1 LSNSFKL
8 VLNDTKIDRI
18 CSISYY
24 LIKLFHAMSKTS
36 CLLTPTLAKNKITNT
51 ATKVDKKT
59 WHNLQGSSASIALY
73 HGALSSDAPILLVTH
88 DTPSAL
94 KLEQELRSLN
104 QAKDDLAICLFPDW
118 ETLPYDTFSPHQDI
132 ISQRLATL
140 YQLSRMDKGIVIVP
154 VTTLVQRLAP
164 KQYLEANS
172 FLVKK
177 GDKKELHQLRQELE
191 ASGYR
196 CVDQVM
202 EHGEFSARGAI
213 LDLFPMGSKTPF
225 RLDFF
230 DDEIDEIRLFDPEN
244 QRSNEKIDKINLLP
258 AHEFPTDEAAIS
270 LFRSQY
276 RELFKSSIDKE
287 SIYHQ
292 VSNGILPPGIEYYL
306 PLFFE
311 RVNLDGAN
319 NKEESTSTLCDY
331 LSANTLIAISGDLDK
346 SLAQYWQD
354 IDYRY
359 ENRRYDPTRPLLPPE
374 QLFLTKES
382 LYTALKPF
390 ARITIEPCEH
400 LAQTDESEK
409 KQKSS
414 AIYFDVNALPDLTI
428 DHKLKQPFELISN
441 FIADKETPNKVLFI
455 AESQGRRESVL
466 ELLARDKIKP
476 IIFDSIEDFI
486 ESDEKLGISV
496 NALNQGFAFQAKG
509 SAKKNAIALVTEA
522 ELLGSHVRQSRRR
535 NKSQDVAT
543 DAIFKNLAELN
554 IGQAVVH
561 IEHGIGRYLGLQ
573 TLETGGI
580 TTEFLMLSYA
590 NDAKLYVPVASLH
603 LISRYSG
610 ADSEHAPLHKLG
622 TDTWSKAKQKA
633 AEKVRDVAAELL
645 DIYANRA
652 SNHGYTFKRDKADYL
667 AFSDSFGFEETFDQ
681 QQAINA
687 VVSDMLSPKA
697 MDRLVC
703 GDVGFGKTEV
713 AMRAAFVAVND
724 GKQVAVLVP
733 TTLLAQQ
740 HYENFRDRF
749 ANWPVSIEVLS
760 RFKTA
765 KQQNEVIKQV
775 ESGQIDILIGTHKLL
790 QNSIKYKDLGL
801 LVVDEEHRFGVKQ
814 KEKIKQLRSNVDI
827 LTLTAT
833 PIPRTL
839 NMAMGGMRDLSIIA
853 TPPAKRL
860 AVKTFVRQHDDAL
873 IREAILR
880 ETLRGGQVYFLHNH
894 VDTIDKTAAD
904 IQALVP
910 EARIVTAHG
919 QMRERELERIMSDFY
934 HQRFNVIVCTTI
946 IETGIDVPS
955 ANTIIMDR
963 ADHLGLAQLHQLR
976 GRVGRSHHQ
985 AYAYLLTPHEKRMT
999 KDAKKRL
1006 EAIASLEDLGA
1017 GFTLATHDLEIR
1029 GAGELLGEDQSG
1041 SMSQVGFSL
1050 YMEMLDHAVAALKE
1064 GKQLSLNQVTAKQ
1077 TEIELRLAA
1086 LIPEDYIFDVSL
1098 RLSLYKRIASCKDKR
1113 QLDDV
1118 QVELIDRFGLLP
1130 QATKNLIHIAK
1141 LRLKAQPIGIAR
1153 IEVNDKG
1160 GSIEFTDDTKVD
1172 HLLIIALVQK
1182 QPTMYKMVP
1191 PNKLKFTKASEGD
1204 QARFNLITN
1213 LLNDLT
1219 ATKTK

>member
-1 LSNSFKL
+1 
-8 VLNDTKIDRI
+8 
-18 CSISYY
+18 
-24 LIKLFHAMSKTS
+24 MSKTS
-36 CLLTPTLAKNKITNT
+36 CLLTPTLAKNKTTNT
-51 ATKVDKKT
+51 SSNVDKKT

-73 HGALSSDAPILLVTH
+73 NGALSSDHPILLVTH

-94 KLEQELRSLN
+94 KIEQELLSLLPATN
-104 QAKDDLAICLFPDW
+104 ELTICLFPDW

-140 YQLSRMDKGIVIVP
+140 HQLSRMKNGIVIVP

-172 FLVKK
+172 LVISK
-177 GDKKELHQLRQELE
+177 GDRKDLHQLRQELE

-244 QRSNEKIDKINLLP
+244 QRSNEKIENINLLP
-258 AHEFPTDEAAIS
+258 AHEFPTDKAAIS

-306 PLFFE
+306 PLFFKNSE
-311 RVNLDGAN
+311 D
-319 NKEESTSTLCDY
+319 KKESTSTLCDY
-331 LSANTLIAISGDLDK
+331 LAPDTLIVISGNLDK
-346 SLAQYWQD
+346 SLKQYWQD
-354 IDYRY
+354 IEYRY
-359 ENRRYDPTRPLLPPE
+359 ENRRYDPTRPLLSPV
-374 QLFLTKES
+374 QLFLSKES

-390 ARITIEPCEH
+390 ARITIEADND
-400 LAQTDESEK
+400 LIKTDEIETK
-409 KQKSS
+409 RKSS

-428 DHKLKQPFELISN
+428 DHKLKQPFELINN
-441 FIADKETPNKVLFI
+441 FINDKETPNKVLFI

-466 ELLARDKIKP
+466 ELLARDSIKP
-476 IIFDSIEDFI
+476 TLFSSIEEFI
-486 ESDEKLGISV
+486 ESDKKLGISV
-496 NALNQGFAFQAKG
+496 NALNQGFCFQAKG
-509 SAKKNAIALVTEA
+509 SAKKNAIALITES
-522 ELLGSHVRQSRRR
+522 ELLGDHVRQSRRR
-535 NKSQDVAT
+535 DKSQDIST
-543 DAIFKNLAELN
+543 DAIFKNLAELS

-561 IEHGIGRYLGLQ
+561 IDHGIGRYLGLQ

-580 TTEFLMLSYA
+580 TTEFLMLTYA
-590 NDAKLYVPVASLH
+590 NEAKLYVPVSSLH

-610 ADSEHAPLHKLG
+610 TDPERAPLHKLG

-645 DIYANRA
+645 DIYAKRA
-652 SNHGYTFKRDKADYL
+652 SNTGYTFKRDKADYL

-687 VVSDMLSPKA
+687 VVSDMLSAKS

-724 GKQVAVLVP
+724 GKQVAILVP

-765 KQQNEVIKQV
+765 KQQNEVVKQV
-775 ESGQIDILIGTHKLL
+775 ESGQVDILIGTHKLL
-790 QNSIKYKDLGL
+790 QDSIKYKDLGL

-814 KEKIKQLRSNVDI
+814 KEKIKRLRSNVDI

-860 AVKTFVRQHDDAL
+860 AVKTFVRQHDEAL

-880 ETLRGGQVYFLHNH
+880 ETLRGGQVYYLHNH
-894 VDTIDKTAAD
+894 VDTIEKTAAD

-910 EARIVTAHG
+910 EARVVTAHG

-1050 YMEMLDHAVAALKE
+1050 YMEMLDHAVEALKE
-1064 GKQLSLNQVTAKQ
+1064 GKQLSLTQVTAKQ
-1077 TEIELRLAA
+1077 TEIELRLPA

-1098 RLSLYKRIASCKDKR
+1098 RLSLYKRIASCKNKR

-1130 QATKNLIHIAK
+1130 QPAKNLIHIAK
-1141 LRLKAQPIGIAR
+1141 LRLKAQTIGVSR
-1153 IEVNDKG
+1153 IEVSDKG
-1160 GSIEFTDDTKVD
+1160 GSIEFNDDTCVD
-1172 HLLIIALVQK
+1172 HMLIIGLVQK

-1191 PNKLKFTKASEGD
+1191 PNKLKFSRVNEGD

-1219 ATKTK
+1219 ATKSK